1 MKFSALAK
9 LAAVVALTGA
19 LAGCMDV
26 TTELDIQSETTG
38 KATTSV
44 TIGKEFYPMIKQMA
58 EAAKASGSTDTASA
72 SSDPTSDF
80 CKEEGDVLVDNADGS
95 GTCTSVKEGD
105 FAALTE
111 GSSAGPDQDAVFTVV
126 SPGVVKVSFKTDQM
140 TSQVTEGQDAQQM
153 AMMKTYFDGHNA
165 TIRIKGKKVTDTNM
179 TLSSDGTSAEIVIP
193 FSSLFDGSAKLP
205 PELYAVVD
213 TN

>member
-1 MKFSALAK
+1 MKFSSIAK

-26 TTELDIQSETTG
+26 STELDIQSETTG

-58 EAAKASGSTDTASA
+58 ASAKAAGSTDTAA
-72 SSDPTSDF
+72 TSSDPTSDF
-80 CKEEGDVLVDNADGS
+80 CKEEGDVLVENADGS
-95 GTCTSVKEGD
+95 GTCTSVKEGE
-105 FAALTE
+105 FAKLTE
-111 GSSAGPDQDAVFTVV
+111 GGNGPNEDASFTVV
-126 SPGVVKVSFKTDQM
+126 SPGVVKVSFKTDEM
-140 TSQVTEGQDAQQM
+140 TTQVTEGQDAQQM
-153 AMMKTYFDGHNA
+153 EMMKAYFTGHNA

-179 TLSSDGTSAEIVIP
+179 TLSSDGTAAEIVIP

-205 PELYAVVD
+205 PELYAIGD

>member
-1 MKFSALAK
+1 MNISTLAK
-9 LAAVVALTGA
+9 LAAVFALTGA

-26 TTELDIQSETTG
+26 STELDIQSETSG
-38 KATTSV
+38 KAPTSV
-44 TIGKEFYPMIKQMA
+44 TIGAEFYPMIKQMA
-58 EAAKASGSTDTASA
+58 EAAKASGSTDTATA
-72 SSDPTSDF
+72 GSDPTSDF
-80 CKEEGDVLVDNADGS
+80 CQEEGDELVENADGS
-95 GTCTSVKEGD
+95 GTCTSVKEGE
-105 FAALTE
+105 FAELTE
-111 GSSAGPDQDAVFTVV
+111 GGNGPNEDAAFTVV

-153 AMMKTYFDGHNA
+153 EMMKAYFTGHNA

-193 FSSLFDGSAKLP
+193 FSSLFDGSAQLP

>member
-1 MKFSALAK
+1 MKFSAIAK

-26 TTELDIQSETTG
+26 STELDIQSETTG

-58 EAAKASGSTDTASA
+58 EAAKASGSTDTAAA

-80 CKEEGDVLVDNADGS
+80 CKEEGDVLVENADGS
-95 GTCTSVKEGD
+95 GTCTSVKEGE
-105 FAALTE
+105 FAALSE
-111 GSSAGPDQDAVFTVV
+111 GGNGPNEDAAFTVV

-179 TLSSDGTSAEIVIP
+179 TLSSDGTAAEIVIP